1 VFLLE
6 NAISSKSVLFMRMNK
21 LQLDTRLLAILFLKA
36 FHVLLIAIHTDWGK
50 NTDWS
55 NWLMLPSLICCCQR

>member
-1 VFLLE
+1 
-6 NAISSKSVLFMRMNK
+6 MNK